1 MMKHAWDSYV
11 KYAWGSNELK
21 PISRKGHSAS
31 IFGNTAL
38 GATIVDALDTL
49 YIMGLED
56 EFKAGRDW
64 VAAQLNFAGV
74 RIFSKLYV
82 ISCHGNDMQL
92 VFCVEID
99 SYIEFKLR
107 FVLEFRH
114 ISVRSEHPV
123 RWRNALSLRT
133 FR

>member
-74 RIFSKLYV
+74 RNFSKVY
-82 ISCHGNDMQL
+82 ST
-92 VFCVEID
+92 FC
-99 SYIEFKLR
+99 
-107 FVLEFRH
+107 
-114 ISVRSEHPV
+114 
-123 RWRNALSLRT
+123 NSL
-133 FR
+133 